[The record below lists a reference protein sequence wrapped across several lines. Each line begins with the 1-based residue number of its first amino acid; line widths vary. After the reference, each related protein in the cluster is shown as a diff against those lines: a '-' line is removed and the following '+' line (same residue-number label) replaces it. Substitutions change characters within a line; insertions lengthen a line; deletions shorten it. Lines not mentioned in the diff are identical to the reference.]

1 MTDID
6 YAALRALAENAT
18 PGPWFAEGLDDEP
31 TIAHDFDTEGH
42 GPGHGSFIFPD
53 KAADAEF
60 IAAMDPPTVIALLDE
75 LEAARRA
82 REDMAASLDAR
93 WEHSD
98 HLSAKYWLRMRAA
111 ENAQKATEAEN
122 ERLRAEVE
130 TGWEYAVQWVGTE
143 GLPVTD
149 IGADREDIAALVESQ
164 DGWAREVRRPAGP
177 WVPVPEQN
185 PEPKAQK
192 ISITHRRAEP
202 HRYGN
207 AVEAT
212 RESKGSVS

>member
-18 PGPWFAEGLDDEP
+18 PGPGGYTFGRVQALRDMQ
-31 TIAHDFDTEGH
+31 AHLSG
-42 GPGHGSFIFPD
+42 
-53 KAADAEF
+53 
-60 IAAMDPPTVIALLDE
+60 PTVIGLLDE

-122 ERLRAEVE
+122 ERLRAEAATE
-130 TGWEYAVQWVGTE
+130 WEYAVRHVSVDGYPRYQSHSDRTSAE
-143 GLPVTD
+143 
-149 IGADREDIAALVESQ
+149 ADFATC
-164 DGWAREVRRPAGP
+164 GWNCEMARRRPAGP

-185 PEPKAQK
+185 PEP
-192 ISITHRRAEP
+192 SVSGSTEGEP
-202 HRYGN
+202 H
-207 AVEAT
+207 E
-212 RESKGSVS
+212 